1 MLFDPIDAPLCL
13 WVLHQL
19 REEFK
24 FKYENRVFLLHPV
37 FGVYWS
43 IKTVYKSVKF
53 TLFPQK
59 RRTLDPVFS
68 AHMPFIGYVQTP
80 PRNKHSIPT

>member
-37 FGVYWS
+37 FWCVFIGPL
-43 IKTVYKSVKF
+43 KLSVK
-53 TLFPQK
+53 
-59 RRTLDPVFS
+59 V
-68 AHMPFIGYVQTP
+68 
-80 PRNKHSIPT
+80 

>member
-13 WVLHQL
+13 WVPHQL

-37 FGVYWS
+37 FGVCLL
-43 IKTVYKSVKF
+43 V
-53 TLFPQK
+53 L
-59 RRTLDPVFS
+59 
-68 AHMPFIGYVQTP
+68 
-80 PRNKHSIPT
+80 